1 MTEKDLWQLIRKN
14 IPGHLCR
21 IENLGMAG
29 VPDIHACYRGVM
41 VWLEL
46 KIASGQTVYFQSSQL
61 AFMQEAKKNRENVK
75 VLIRKNEL
83 LYLIRSNI
91 LIKEVYNSINSDKI
105 KFNLSEFSRAYVWG
119 KPWRWNEI
127 TQKIY
132 EKEE

>member
-1 MTEKDLWQLIRKN
+1 M
-14 IPGHLCR
+14 
-21 IENLGMAG
+21 
-29 VPDIHACYRGVM
+29 
-41 VWLEL
+41 
-46 KIASGQTVYFQSSQL
+46 
-61 AFMQEAKKNRENVK
+61 KKNRENVK

-91 LIKEVYNSINSDKI
+91 LIIEVYNSLYSDKI
-105 KFNLSEFSRAYVWG
+105 KFNLSEFSRAYIWG